1 MFMIPLIVNVSL
13 LTQAGCLVLF
23 LFFFSSYN
31 MGRTQK

>member
-23 LFFFSSYN
+23 LFFFFLI
-31 MGRTQK
+31 Q